1 MTWWSGQLG
10 PKTYVLVN
18 HLTRTISDGIGNYSR
33 AVLDELR
40 REGID
45 TAFITRDEGV
55 SDADYRT
62 CVLNAVTT
70 RFSSTRIIVEAP
82 EVACSTSLLP
92 PEYRVHVRL
101 HCPNALVQAHNEQP
115 IDWEQFG
122 EELEVARRAHV
133 VSSPSYAL
141 LRELRPFLD
150 VSRIHVYKNPPPTGV
165 SLVDAGSKR
174 HDVVFLGRFRR
185 VKGIDFLNPV
195 LSALPPSYSVVLAGR
210 GSEAFALSPS
220 VRCRVSARGEVFGR
234 ERYRL
239 LGEARVALMLSR
251 FENCSMLVLECLAIG
266 TIVVGWQVG
275 GNAEI
280 AGPDLI
286 RLVPFG
292 DTDALVAAVV
302 ASVEGTPPA
311 PNRFRAATAQVAE
324 DFRRGWQQVWD
335 PVLGGHGVYRG
346 LDASGGEEGGT
357 IAAPVLTGIWPA
369 SP

>member
-1 MTWWSGQLG
+1 MRHPSPTDS
-10 PKTYVLVN
+10 P
-18 HLTRTISDGIGNYSR
+18 
-33 AVLDELR
+33 
-40 REGID
+40 
-45 TAFITRDEGV
+45 
-55 SDADYRT
+55 
-62 CVLNAVTT
+62 
-70 RFSSTRIIVEAP
+70 
-82 EVACSTSLLP
+82 
-92 PEYRVHVRL
+92 
-101 HCPNALVQAHNEQP
+101 
-115 IDWEQFG
+115 G
-122 EELEVARRAHV
+122 E
-133 VSSPSYAL
+133 P
-141 LRELRPFLD
+141 
-150 VSRIHVYKNPPPTGV
+150 
-165 SLVDAGSKR
+165 
-174 HDVVFLGRFRR
+174 
-185 VKGIDFLNPV
+185 DFLNPV

-302 ASVEGTPPA
+302 ASVEGTRPA
-311 PNRFRAATAQVAE
+311 PDRFRAATAQVAE

-346 LDASGGEEGGT
+346 LDASGGAEGGT